1 MAKRGKLPDG
11 APYVRLHVGSA
22 DLLSKEGKQ
31 DIPSDVLGSYTGM
44 GEDLSAPVQDAD
56 DL

>member
-1 MAKRGKLPDG
+1 MAKRGTMPDG

-22 DLLSKEGKQ
+22 DLLSHEGKQ

-44 GEDLSAPVQDAD
+44 AEDLSAPVQDAD

>member
-1 MAKRGKLPDG
+1 MAKRGKMPDG
-11 APYVRLHVGSA
+11 MPYVRLHVGNA
-22 DLLSKEGKQ
+22 DLSDREGKQ

>member
-11 APYVRLHVGSA
+11 TPYVRLHVGSA
-22 DLLSKEGKQ
+22 DLLSQEGKQ

-44 GEDLSAPVQDAD
+44 AEDLSAPVQDAD